1 MNLNKEQVEEL
12 NTLLAQNKLN
22 LPDFRKEVTKG
33 GSNYVWLQKN
43 ITKKN
48 PQIPERLK
56 ELLQIS

>member
-12 NTLLAQNKLN
+12 NTLLADKKLN

-33 GSNYVWLQKN
+33 GSNYIWLQKN

-48 PQIPERLK
+48 PQVSERLK
-56 ELLQIS
+56 ELLQIK

>member
-12 NTLLAQNKLN
+12 NTLLADKNLI

-33 GSNYVWLQKN
+33 GSNFIWLQKN

-48 PQIPERLK
+48 PQVPERLK
-56 ELLQIS
+56 ELLQIK

>member
-12 NTLLAQNKLN
+12 NILLADKNLI

-33 GSNYVWLQKN
+33 GSNYIWLQKN

-48 PQIPERLK
+48 PQVPERLK
-56 ELLQIS
+56 ELLQIK